1 MSGSFLVRT
10 SFKYTFKTFFVYW
23 MMDVEGTSLHFTLR
37 VVQDVSNCP
46 YPSPPIT
53 LNITAPLTRQKGILG
68 SQTATITCGG
78 VGKWALLTPTD
89 CKTRLSVLSPQ
100 SCLCANHWADGWCGS
115 ASNHLHLLLQ
125 RNCAC
130 VRTRATVSV
139 CVCAFSIFSVL
150 RSIVSQL

>member
-1 MSGSFLVRT
+1 MSGTFLVRT

-100 SCLCANHWADGWCGS
+100 SCLCWWLMWLS
-115 ASNHLHLLLQ
+115 IQPPPPSTP
-125 RNCAC
+125 
-130 VRTRATVSV
+130 TRLRMRKNEGDCV